1 MELCCIAQ
9 YFSELYYTD
18 ESDVKKSAFQYEIL
32 ENRFLKQRYIYSL
45 DKIVYVHKSFS

>member
-18 ESDVKKSAFQYEIL
+18 ESDVKESAFQYEIL
-32 ENRFLKQRYIYSL
+32 EDRFLKQRYIYSL
-45 DKIVYVHKSFS
+45 DKIFYVHKSFS